1 MVASASG
8 AITLARVKNPLSI
21 PSLRSWLAALLVLV
35 ALPLAAAD
43 KVPVPAPD
51 LDGRTYTVVF
61 PTEDKK
67 PKEKI
72 VFKEGKLTL
81 TSLGELEIAYK
92 ARVKANSKG
101 VVSETKFSGSV
112 VAKDG
117 AKIEIDGAVMAD
129 GEVRGSITRREKDV
143 DPTAR
148 NFNGKQTA
156 GKK

>member
-1 MVASASG
+1 M
-8 AITLARVKNPLSI
+8 
-21 PSLRSWLAALLVLV
+21 LVV
-35 ALPLAAAD
+35 LPIAAAAE
-43 KVPVPAPD
+43 KKPVPAPD

-81 TSLGELEIAYK
+81 TSLGDLEITYK

-101 VVSETKFSGSV
+101 VVSETKFSGSA
-112 VAKDG
+112 VATDG